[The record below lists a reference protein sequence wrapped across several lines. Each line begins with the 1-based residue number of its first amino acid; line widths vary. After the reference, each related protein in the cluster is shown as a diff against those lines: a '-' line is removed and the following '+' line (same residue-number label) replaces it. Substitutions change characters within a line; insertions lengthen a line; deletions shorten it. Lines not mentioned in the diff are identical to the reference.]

1 MALRAPL
8 GPYPRYSFQ
17 QKKSR
22 DFETIGELK
31 LFCPEKFDNLN
42 YKFPLK
48 NSLTKV
54 DHILQSNF
62 EAKKN
67 HQICIRDLYVF
78 YQAIFKGVLYILED
92 RRIILILSRKNRN
105 FKFKFPLKSLL
116 EKSIIIHLAH

>member
-8 GPYPRYSFQ
+8 GPLGPHPRYSFQ

-22 DFETIGELK
+22 DFVKIGDLK
-31 LFCPEKFDNLN
+31 LFCPEKINNLN
-42 YKFPLK
+42 LKFPLK

-62 EAKKN
+62 DAKKK
-67 HQICIRDLYVF
+67 HKICTRDLKVF
-78 YQAIFKGVLYILED
+78 YHAIFKGVLYILED

-105 FKFKFPLKSLL
+105 FKFKFPLKSL
-116 EKSIIIHLAH
+116 